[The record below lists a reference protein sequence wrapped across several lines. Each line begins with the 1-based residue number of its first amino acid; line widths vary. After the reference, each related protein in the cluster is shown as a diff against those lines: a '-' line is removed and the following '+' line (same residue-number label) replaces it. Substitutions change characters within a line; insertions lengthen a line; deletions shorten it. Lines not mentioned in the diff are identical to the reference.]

1 MFIQEQMPK
10 LAEMNDEMQDFAT
23 ELTAQ
28 IAPITSIYT
37 HGSTMADYVL
47 QVAQWYDVINCLLFV

>member
-28 IAPITSIYT
+28 ISPITSIYT
-37 HGSTMADYVL
+37 HGSTMTDYIL